1 MPAPLLQRGQ
11 SAKPPS
17 EGPPLESD
25 CPGKGLLIL
34 ETAAAVGAQKSALF
48 RGHTCAAGGGTVQA
62 YQGLLTRRGIWGWG
76 GGRAWRHGAGRKPAL
91 RAALGQTLNPS
102 VLQSPHL

>member
-1 MPAPLLQRGQ
+1 M
-11 SAKPPS
+11 
-17 EGPPLESD
+17 
-25 CPGKGLLIL
+25 
-34 ETAAAVGAQKSALF
+34 
-48 RGHTCAAGGGTVQA
+48 QA
-62 YQGLLTRRGIWGWG
+62 HQGLLTRRGIWGWG